1 MYIYISIPKHTRT
14 HAQNTHTPHFCHS
27 NALIHTHIYIH
38 IHIYVYIYIYTY
50 IRIYICIYVH
60 IYIYKYTSVYIHIY
74 IHISLTHINTHTHTH
89 THTHSKTLTVFTWWC
104 AGVLEKHIDKHTVS
118 HTASCAAAAA
128 RVCVKA
134 SQWPNTS
141 PHRPPLCPPPSRP
154 RRSCTL
160 PHRHPVSAPYTHASP
175 RSSRQRVCPTARRQ
189 HRGLILRIH
198 PMSCSLIFIYT
209 VYVSFIGLRL
219 TKNKTRERVS
229 NPYQPHPAQ
238 DQWSIRRLP
247 SSPN

>member
-1 MYIYISIPKHTRT
+1 M
-14 HAQNTHTPHFCHS
+14 
-27 NALIHTHIYIH
+27 
-38 IHIYVYIYIYTY
+38 
-50 IRIYICIYVH
+50 
-60 IYIYKYTSVYIHIY
+60 
-74 IHISLTHINTHTHTH
+74 
-89 THTHSKTLTVFTWWC
+89 
-104 AGVLEKHIDKHTVS
+104 LEKHIDKHTVS
-118 HTASCAAAAA
+118 HTSSCTAAAA

-209 VYVSFIGLRL
+209 CSEQFFFLRVFIKSKDSEQLCFCFPKQGVYVEPFLWNVCTG
-219 TKNKTRERVS
+219 K
-229 NPYQPHPAQ
+229 
-238 DQWSIRRLP
+238 D
-247 SSPN
+247 